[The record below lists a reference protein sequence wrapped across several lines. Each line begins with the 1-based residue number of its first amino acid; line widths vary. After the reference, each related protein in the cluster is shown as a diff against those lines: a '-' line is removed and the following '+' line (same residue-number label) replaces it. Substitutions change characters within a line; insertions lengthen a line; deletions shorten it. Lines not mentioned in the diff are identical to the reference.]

1 MRERTGRRGTE
12 EPHHWHR
19 RLLRARRERPCDRR
33 TGEQRDELT
42 ALHAQQHDG
51 SSCRSLLA
59 SDQKGSTSRCGRT
72 LLHCGISI
80 PAMSVEGQRRRSAR
94 PPHALPRVP
103 STPASGPFGARQRR
117 LLSAISRHVQCSK
130 FVLYSITSSAR
141 ASMVGGILRPIA
153 FAVLRLNVS
162 MYLVGCC
169 TGRSLGFSPRRIRL
183 TYSADFRKL
192 SSKSKA

>member
-80 PAMSVEGQRRRSAR
+80 PAMSVEGHFRQINPLPTLSACPLRSDRVRTFAPQRIDEA
-94 PPHALPRVP
+94 
-103 STPASGPFGARQRR
+103 PFGRPRSWIESQQDRNYER
-117 LLSAISRHVQCSK
+117 SRGIWTNLFGGSK
-130 FVLYSITSSAR
+130 KNSEENSEENSE
-141 ASMVGGILRPIA
+141 
-153 FAVLRLNVS
+153 
-162 MYLVGCC
+162 
-169 TGRSLGFSPRRIRL
+169 
-183 TYSADFRKL
+183 K
-192 SSKSKA
+192 